1 MIVGNPGK
9 AGGGGLIC
17 DHQGKWIKGY
27 MRHIDVATSIIAEF
41 WALRDGLMLA
51 SQLGITQ
58 LLVELDA
65 KVIVDLVLSTK
76 PSNNSYFSL
85 LNDCRYLI
93 RQFHWIK
100 TSHVFREVNMCTNHL
115 AKGGCTLSGNFV
127 VLDSPPI
134 DDLFIILNSDAFGM
148 YSVRLLS
155 TTSPFVAS

>member
-76 PSNNSYFSL
+76 PSNNSYSSF
-85 LNDCRYLI
+85 LNDCKYLLC
-93 RQFHWIK
+93 QFHQIK
-100 TSHVFREVNMCTNHL
+100 INHVFQEVNMCTDHL

-127 VLDSPPI
+127 VLVQFP
-134 DDLFIILNSDAFGM
+134 
-148 YSVRLLS
+148 LL
-155 TTSPFVAS
+155 TKKRKRKL